1 MATITKIFNE
11 VTTEFTGGND
21 QALVSLKA
29 ATSAV
34 SVLVRAE
41 TLTAF
46 NKNGRAQ
53 LCFVTSP
60 DALTGLSIA
69 QLKSKF
75 NGVIKTVD
83 VYLNA
88 DVGFVSA
95 ESDVFSVSGL
105 YFGAWLETVDIAK
118 LKVSAWVAEF

>member
-11 VTTEFTGGND
+11 VTTAFTGGND
-21 QALVSLKA
+21 QALVSLNA

-41 TLTAF
+41 TLSAF
-46 NKNGRAQ
+46 NKIGRAQ

-88 DVGFVSA
+88 DVGFVF
-95 ESDVFSVSGL
+95 E
-105 YFGAWLETVDIAK
+105 
-118 LKVSAWVAEF
+118 

>member
-1 MATITKIFNE
+1 MATVTKIFNE
-11 VTTEFTGGND
+11 VTTAFTGGND
-21 QALVSLKA
+21 QALVTLGA

-34 SVLVRAE
+34 SVMVRAE

-46 NKNGRAQ
+46 NKNGKLQ
-53 LCFVTSP
+53 LCFVASP

-69 QLKSKF
+69 QLKAKF
-75 NGVIKTVD
+75 NGVIKTVE
-83 VYLNA
+83 VYVNA
-88 DVGFVSA
+88 DVGFASA

-105 YFGAWLETVDIAK
+105 YFGAWIESVDIAK

>member
-1 MATITKIFNE
+1 MATITRIFNE

-21 QALVSLKA
+21 QALVSLNA
-29 ATSAV
+29 ATSAI
-34 SVLVRAE
+34 SVLMRVE
-41 TLTAF
+41 TLSAF
-46 NKNGRAQ
+46 SALGKVQ

-75 NGVIKTVD
+75 NGLIKTVD
-83 VYLNA
+83 VYCNP
-88 DVGFVSA
+88 DVGFNSI

-105 YFGAWLETVDIAK
+105 YFGAWLETESIAK